1 MKSLTDSIHAL
12 YAAFGK
18 VVKPLKI
25 EACPCCIDKEEIRT
39 LLTKPLRELTGTEL
53 SSYSKSAF
61 YTVGEKDDYLF
72 FLPRILEL
80 KCFGESGW
88 PDVEI
93 IGAAI
98 GATQPTSWS
107 EERKVALIDVVH
119 ASIQEAIDRED
130 GGSAIDSWI
139 CAIARMRLDP
149 LPFLEQV
156 RASPEALL
164 SYYEHNSQSLAKQR
178 LSNSFWE
185 KGSPAYETVLAW
197 FKNPE
202 ISAKIQAGYGLD
214 AQGSHD
220 DDAPQS

>member
-39 LLTKPLRELTGTEL
+39 LLTKPLRQLTGTEL
-53 SSYSKSAF
+53 SSYSESAF
-61 YTVGEKDDYLF
+61 HTGGDKGDYLF

-98 GATQPTSWS
+98 GETLPESWP
-107 EERKVALIDVVH
+107 EERKVALIDVLH
-119 ASIQEAIDRED
+119 ASIQQAIDRED
-130 GGSAIDSWI
+130 GGSTIDSWI
-139 CAIARMRLDP
+139 CAIARMRLNP
-149 LPFLEQV
+149 LPFLERV
-156 RASPEALL
+156 KVCPKALL

-185 KGSPAYETVLAW
+185 KGSPGYETVLAW
-197 FKNPE
+197 FENPE
-202 ISAKIQAGYGLD
+202 VSAGIQAGYGLD
-214 AQGSHD
+214 VRGNHD
-220 DDAPQS
+220 N